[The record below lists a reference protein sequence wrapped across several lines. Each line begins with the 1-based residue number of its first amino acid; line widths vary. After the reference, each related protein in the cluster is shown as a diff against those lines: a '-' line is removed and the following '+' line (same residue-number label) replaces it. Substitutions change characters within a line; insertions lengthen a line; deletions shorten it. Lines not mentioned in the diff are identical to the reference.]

1 MRRKS
6 KFIAFILSGIP
17 GLSHLYVGL
26 KEKALI
32 FFMVFLGLAV
42 GSIGLAALTYN
53 DVFAVL
59 LAFGYPILWLISLI
73 DLFSTWKK
81 AEIREIYNGDTFNMS
96 GVDQEMSKKTAT
108 MALSIIPGAGHMY
121 LGYQKKGLFLMGI
134 FFFSIF
140 FMGWLGISMLLFLL
154 PLIWFYSFFDAMHIV
169 DDSKDEIE
177 DLDFSLPAVK
187 PEWIGFGLIGLG
199 IVIILERI
207 LFPLIDYKIRSYI
220 QTSVVSLIFIVLG
233 VYILRKNASN
243 NIEDDEEEIED
254 EE

>member
-32 FFMVFLGLAV
+32 LFMIFLGLSV
-42 GSIGLAALTYN
+42 GSLGLIGLTNN

-59 LAFGYPILWLISLI
+59 LVFGYPVLWLISLI

-81 AEIREIYNGDTFNMS
+81 AEIREVYNGETFNMS
-96 GVDQEMSKKTAT
+96 GVNHEMSKKTVT

-233 VYILRKNASN
+233 VYILRKNTRN
-243 NIEDDEEEIED
+243 NIEDDEEEMGD